1 MAKKYKLRYGRIAA
15 ALSVLAAIII
25 ILYLGISWLFNWI
38 YTSWGD
44 KDEVTEPKAIIT
56 PEMRACDT
64 IMARRLDSLMNIPQ
78 NLDTSLI
85 AISVYD
91 ATTESQVYEFHADKS
106 MAPASC
112 MKVATAVAALK
123 TLGMDYRYNVSLQIR
138 GEMKRDTLIGTLLL
152 VADDDPLFDDFTPLI
167 KQMKSKGFCNFR
179 GNVILNLARED
190 TLKAH
195 PTGKTWDIP
204 YHKAPLLMKGR
215 ERITKQFMAALS
227 ANGVSFKKDN
237 SVNSA
242 KAKGKFGDGRYHYVA
257 RISHDIKEVI
267 TPMLIHSSNVKADA
281 LFYHLDW
288 KKGILPQREMV
299 WDKMHYTEKFWNE
312 ILSPEDTTK
321 CLFPRSVKPQLAYK
335 DGSGLSPENLLTAN
349 TLVDMLRYVYN
360 DEMLKNY
367 FINEALASP
376 ASARSGSLLTRMA
389 RPEYRDRIF
398 VKTGTLVT
406 KGGSSLSGYLQGRD
420 GHWYI
425 FSIIHEDSP
434 VADARIFQDR
444 LCKMMMGNKRVMSKV
459 ERVKSKE

>member
-1 MAKKYKLRYGRIAA
+1 MAKKVKLRYGRIAA
-15 ALSVLAAIII
+15 ALGVLAAIIAIIYAI
-25 ILYLGISWLFNWI
+25 ILGIIWLYKYIFCSPEEKQEEA
-38 YTSWGD
+38 TKTG
-44 KDEVTEPKAIIT
+44 VVIT

-64 IMARRLDSLMNIPQ
+64 IMARRLDSLINIPQ
-78 NLDTSLI
+78 TLDTSLI

-91 ATTESQVYEFHADKS
+91 VTTESQVYEFHADRS

-123 TLGMDYRYNVSLQIR
+123 TLGMNYRYNVSLQIR
-138 GEMKRDTLIGTLLL
+138 GEMKRDTLVGTLLL
-152 VADDDPLFDDFTPLI
+152 KADDDPLFDDFTPLVR
-167 KQMKSKGFCNFR
+167 KMKSRGFRNFR
-179 GNVILNLARED
+179 GNIILNLARED

-204 YHKAPLLMKGR
+204 YHKAPLLMKGK
-215 ERITKQFMAALS
+215 ERITKQFMATLS
-227 ANGVSFKKDN
+227 ANGISFKKDN
-237 SVNSA
+237 TVNSA
-242 KAKGKFGDGRYHYVA
+242 KAKGRYGDGRYHYVA
-257 RISHDIKEVI
+257 RISHDIKEII
-267 TPMLIHSSNVKADA
+267 TPMLINSSNVKADA

-288 KKGILPQREMV
+288 KKGILPNKQMA
-299 WDKMHYTEKFWNE
+299 WDSIHHTERFWNE

-321 CLFPRSVKPQLAYK
+321 CLFPRPVKPQLAYK
-335 DGSGLSPENLLTAN
+335 DGSGLSPDNLLTAN
-349 TLVDMLRYVYN
+349 TLVDMLRYAYK
-360 DEMLKNY
+360 DENLRNY

-389 RPEYRDRIF
+389 RPEYKNRIF

-406 KGGSSLSGYLQGRD
+406 KGGSSLSGYLEGYD

-444 LCKMMMGNKRVMSKV
+444 LCKMMMGNRKIKN
-459 ERVKSKE
+459 

>member
-1 MAKKYKLRYGRIAA
+1 MAKKVKLRYGRIAA
-15 ALSVLAAIII
+15 ALCVLAVIVALIYAAIQGII
-25 ILYLGISWLFNWI
+25 WGFNYLFRSEEGNNEKSQ
-38 YTSWGD
+38 TPQM
-44 KDEVTEPKAIIT
+44 VIT

-64 IMARRLDSLMNIPQ
+64 IMARKLDSLINIPQ
-78 NLDTSLI
+78 TLDTSLI

-91 ATTESQVYEFHADKS
+91 VTTESQVYEFHADRS

-138 GEMKRDTLIGTLLL
+138 GEMKRDTLVGTLLL
-152 VADDDPLFDDFTPLI
+152 VADDDPLFNDFTPLVR
-167 KQMKSKGFCNFR
+167 KMKSRGFRNFR
-179 GNVILNLARED
+179 GNIILNLARED

-204 YHKAPLLMKGR
+204 YHKAPLLMKGK
-215 ERITKQFMAALS
+215 ERITKQFMATLS
-227 ANGVSFKKDN
+227 ANGISFKKDN
-237 SVNSA
+237 TVNSA
-242 KAKGKFGDGRYHYVA
+242 KAKGRYGDGRYHYVA
-257 RISHDIKEVI
+257 RISHDIKEII
-267 TPMLIHSSNVKADA
+267 TPMLINSSNVKADA

-288 KKGILPQREMV
+288 KKGILPNKQMA
-299 WDKMHYTEKFWNE
+299 WDSIHHTERFWNE

-321 CLFPRSVKPQLAYK
+321 CLFPRPVKPQLAYK
-335 DGSGLSPENLLTAN
+335 DGSGLSPDNLLTAN
-349 TLVDMLRYVYN
+349 TLVDMLRYAYK
-360 DEMLKNY
+360 DENLRNY

-389 RPEYRDRIF
+389 RPEYKNRIF

-406 KGGSSLSGYLQGRD
+406 KGGSSLSGYLEGFD

-444 LCKMMMGNKRVMSKV
+444 LCKMMMGNRKIKN
-459 ERVKSKE
+459 